1 MDNLWCRRASR
12 GLVGLVVAV
21 IPFVITMPSAFA
33 GVGVGVTPTFPTTVS
48 VGDTG
53 IPAALQI
60 LNNSTPP
67 DNVNP
72 VTIDTI
78 TLVPSCGSG
87 AFTGA
92 GDCNAVD
99 ADPGVFQLSAVGF
112 GESGTACA
120 GQTFTISTVSGSTTG
135 KQMFTPSGGP
145 VVLQPPGQGGS
156 VCRIDFTIDV
166 IKAPTKDASAAPGLQ
181 TDQIAFAH
189 GVNGATGSP
198 GSGIGES
205 ITTVNVVT
213 PVLNT
218 VASAATV
225 AGQPVSD
232 NATVSGGTSP
242 TGTVTFRLFGPND
255 SSCTGAVIFTSV
267 QAVAGNGSYTSSSFT
282 PNLIGTYR
290 WTAAY
295 SGDAN
300 NTPVTSP
307 CNAANESVAVSKATP
322 NLSTHASASVPVG
335 GKVTDT
341 ATVAGGANPTG
352 VVVFKLFAPSDTNC
366 TGTAVFTA
374 SRPVTGNGNYTTSM
388 FTPTTTGIYRWVTTY
403 RGDANNNAVTDACN
417 SDLESVT
424 VTRATP
430 VITWAN
436 PAPITHGTPLS
447 STQLNATANV
457 PGTFVYNP
465 PAGTVLPVGNNQP
478 LTVTFTPTDLHDYT
492 KTSKTVHI
500 NVT

>member
-1 MDNLWCRRASR
+1 M
-12 GLVGLVVAV
+12 
-21 IPFVITMPSAFA
+21 
-33 GVGVGVTPTFPTTVS
+33 
-48 VGDTG
+48 
-53 IPAALQI
+53 
-60 LNNSTPP
+60 
-67 DNVNP
+67 
-72 VTIDTI
+72 TINTI

-87 AFTGA
+87 SFTGN
-92 GDCNAVD
+92 GDCTAAD
-99 ADPGVFQLSAVGF
+99 ADPGVFQLSATGVG
-112 GESGTACA
+112 EAGTACA

-135 KQMFTPSGGP
+135 KQLFTPSSGP
-145 VVLQPPGQGGS
+145 VVLQPPGQAGS
-156 VCRIDFTIDV
+156 FCRIDFTIDV

-181 TDQIAFAH
+181 TVQIAFAH
-189 GVNGATGSP
+189 GVNGTTGDP
-198 GSGIGES
+198 GSAIGES
-205 ITTVNVVT
+205 STTVNVAT
-213 PVLNT
+213 PVSEHRG
-218 VASAATV
+218 V
-225 AGQPVSD
+225 
-232 NATVSGGTSP
+232 GGDGRGP
-242 TGTVTFRLFGPND
+242 TGQRYRHPLRGDPTRRAALPSRLFGPND
-255 SSCTGAVIFTSV
+255 SSCTGAAIFTSV
-267 QAVAGNGSYTSSSFT
+267 QGVAGNGSYTSSSFT
-282 PNLIGTYR
+282 PTLIGTYR
-290 WTAAY
+290 WIAAY

-300 NTPVTSP
+300 NSPVTSP
-307 CNAANESVAVSKATP
+307 CDAANESVVVSKATP

-341 ATVAGGANPTG
+341 ATIASGANPTG

-457 PGTFVYNP
+457 AGTFVYNP